1 MKIIQD
7 KQANKL
13 TLTIEGR
20 IDTKTAPE
28 LGQVINAELEGIKEL
43 IFDLE
48 QVSYISSAGL
58 RILLIS
64 QKQMNRQGKMKIVHA
79 NADLMEIFEVTGF
92 TEILTIE

>member
-1 MKIIQD
+1 METHEVFQLPL
-7 KQANKL
+7 QL
-13 TLTIEGR
+13 SES
-20 IDTKTAPE
+20 
-28 LGQVINAELEGIKEL
+28 KEL